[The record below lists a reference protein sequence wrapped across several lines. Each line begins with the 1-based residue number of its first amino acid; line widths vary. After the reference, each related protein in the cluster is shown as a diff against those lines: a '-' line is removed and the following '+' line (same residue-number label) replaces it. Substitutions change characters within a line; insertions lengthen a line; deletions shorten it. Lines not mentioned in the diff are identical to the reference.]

1 MVLGFFTILII
12 SNQKLLVIKTFIC
25 FSDLV
30 FPDKKPKDIVQD
42 DEDPKGKDTNPDDV
56 KNWVDKNPEIGK
68 MQKEV
73 FDDIFDTT
81 DEDEDE
87 ERKGEIFG
95 EIKFFLSSK
104 GRLIS
109 ECHFSFSKFSKKP
122 TKIFDKFLPQN
133 L

>member
-1 MVLGFFTILII
+1 MYFQNNAL
-12 SNQKLLVIKTFIC
+12 

-81 DEDEDE
+81 DEEEDE
-87 ERKGEIFG
+87 ERKGENFR
-95 EIKFFLSSK
+95 ETFVSVFY
-104 GRLIS
+104 
-109 ECHFSFSKFSKKP
+109 
-122 TKIFDKFLPQN
+122 
-133 L
+133 